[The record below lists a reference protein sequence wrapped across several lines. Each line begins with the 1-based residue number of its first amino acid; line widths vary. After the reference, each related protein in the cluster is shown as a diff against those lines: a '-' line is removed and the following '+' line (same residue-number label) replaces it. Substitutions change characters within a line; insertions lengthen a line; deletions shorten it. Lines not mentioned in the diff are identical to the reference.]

1 MYRSLFFGIGLL
13 VAMCSSTTMV
23 FAEFKCDPGEGAKC
37 HCAGGDNCKQLEKS
51 GMCGNNSLL
60 CNSSNL
66 NGYTCDCTAKA
77 QGANTNSLKL
87 KQPVSKS
94 Q

>member
-1 MYRSLFFGIGLL
+1 MYRPLIFGIGLL
-13 VAMCSSTTMV
+13 IVTCSATTQT

-37 HCAGGDNCKQLEKS
+37 HCVGGENCKELEKS

-60 CNSSNL
+60 CNSSNMS
-66 NGYTCDCTAKA
+66 GYTCDCTAKA
-77 QGANTNSLKL
+77 QGVNANSLKV
-87 KQPVSKS
+87 KQPLKKS